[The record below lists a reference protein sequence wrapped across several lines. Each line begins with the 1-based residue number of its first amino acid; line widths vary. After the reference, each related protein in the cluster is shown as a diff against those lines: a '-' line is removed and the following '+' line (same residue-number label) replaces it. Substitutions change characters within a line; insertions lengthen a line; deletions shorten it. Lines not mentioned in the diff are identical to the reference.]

1 MMESNN
7 DLRSCAQ
14 RLSRHRIHP
23 GGSTASNT
31 TWDLHPASGIVPP
44 VYSTTAKAAK
54 PPGGARWR
62 LDDNQSSILASI
74 ERRVGLSA
82 LILITLLAGC
92 GVPAPANSAATA
104 AVTEAAA
111 LPKVATTKPVRR
123 TITQKTEQ
131 PGQIHA
137 FRTTPIHAKI
147 GGFVA
152 HLNVDIGDKV
162 KGPKLDAAGTIAE
175 PGQILAVLS
184 APELEE
190 ELHQKEAM
198 VAQVAAEVLQS
209 EAAIKVALSMEVS
222 AKAGVEEF
230 AAGQERAAAHFERW
244 KSERNRMQTLAD
256 AKTVT
261 AKLAEETELQFKS
274 ADASRTEATARLKSA
289 QAHQNEAAVS
299 VEKARADH
307 LAVQSHLKVAEAD
320 RDRVSALRDYLQIR
334 APFDGIITE
343 RFAHPGALAGPS
355 SPTPLLRLEQV
366 SRLRLVVAVPE
377 SEVGGMVRNARVP
390 FSVPAYP
397 GQTFQGTVARI
408 GRVLDPKTRT
418 MPVELDVMNGAGKL
432 SPGMFPEVTW
442 PVRMTT
448 ASTLV
453 PPTAV
458 VTNTA
463 RTFVIRVRAGKAE
476 WVTVRRGKPAGD
488 LLEVAGDVAPG
499 DRVVKAATDEIR
511 DGAPVT
517 VKAAA
522 KK

>member
-1 MMESNN
+1 MESNN
-7 DLRSCAQ
+7 DPRSCVQ

-23 GGSTASNT
+23 GGSTASYT
-31 TWDLHPASGIVPP
+31 TSDFEPASGI
-44 VYSTTAKAAK
+44 
-54 PPGGARWR
+54 
-62 LDDNQSSILASI
+62 
-74 ERRVGLSA
+74 VGLSA
-82 LILITLLAGC
+82 LILIALLAGC
-92 GVPAPANSAATA
+92 DVPAPANSAATA

-111 LPKVATTKPVRR
+111 LPKVATAKPARR

-222 AKAGVEEF
+222 ATAGVEEF
-230 AAGQERAAAHFERW
+230 AAGQERAEAHFERW
-244 KSERNRMQTLAD
+244 KSELNRMQTLAD

-289 QAHQNEAAVS
+289 KAHQNEAAVS

-343 RFAHPGALAGPS
+343 RHIDPGHLVQPGRGAEDA
-355 SPTPLLRLEQV
+355 PLFVLIDAETVRLFV
-366 SRLRLVVAVPE
+366 DVPE
-377 SEVGGMVRNARVP
+377 ADAALVEQGR
-390 FSVPAYP
+390 PA
-397 GQTFQGTVARI
+397 
-408 GRVLDPKTRT
+408 
-418 MPVELDVMNGAGKL
+418 
-432 SPGMFPEVTW
+432 
-442 PVRMTT
+442 
-448 ASTLV
+448 
-453 PPTAV
+453 
-458 VTNTA
+458 
-463 RTFVIRVRAGKAE
+463 
-476 WVTVRRGKPAGD
+476 
-488 LLEVAGDVAPG
+488 
-499 DRVVKAATDEIR
+499 
-511 DGAPVT
+511 
-517 VKAAA
+517 
-522 KK
+522 

>member
-1 MMESNN
+1 
-7 DLRSCAQ
+7 
-14 RLSRHRIHP
+14 
-23 GGSTASNT
+23 
-31 TWDLHPASGIVPP
+31 
-44 VYSTTAKAAK
+44 
-54 PPGGARWR
+54 

-343 RFAHPGALAGPS
+343 RHIDPGHLVQPGRGAEDAPLFVLIDAETVRLFVDVPEADAALV
-355 SPTPLLRLEQV
+355 EQGRPAKVIV
-366 SRLRLVVAVPE
+366 SALGNSAFDGVVTRTGWALQTGTRSMKCEIDVPNEDGRLRPGMYAQVELTVAERKDVL
-377 SEVGGMVRNARVP
+377 
-390 FSVPAYP
+390 SVP
-397 GQTFQGTVARI
+397 
-408 GRVLDPKTRT
+408 K
-418 MPVELDVMNGAGKL
+418 
-432 SPGMFPEVTW
+432 
-442 PVRMTT
+442 
-448 ASTLV
+448 
-453 PPTAV
+453 TAV
-458 VTNTA
+458 IS
-463 RTFVIRVRAGKAE
+463 RDGQSLC
-476 WVTVRRGKPAGD
+476 VTVTADGTILRKPVQTGI
-488 LLEVAGDVAPG
+488 
-499 DRVVKAATDEIR
+499 RSAADIEIVSGL
-511 DGAPVT
+511 DGTEDILTAN
-517 VKAAA
+517 AAA
-522 KK
+522 FADGQKVQVPVP